1 MLRAVARLGPYLS
14 VYDYCSS
21 GKHDDDAE
29 TLETLSKVIA
39 IAKNA
44 GKFDE
49 KVLFRGENANVRHL
63 LLASKFW
70 LSDRF
75 LFTGIERGI
84 QDTFSQRYT
93 HHGLRRLRQVP
104 SLGKSADHWRGHGP
118 ENSIRT

>member
-14 VYDYCSS
+14 AYDYCSS
-21 GKHDDDAE
+21 AKHDDEAE
-29 TLETLSKVIA
+29 TLATLSKVIA

-63 LLASKFW
+63 PLASKFW

-75 LFTGIERGI
+75 LLTGIERRI
-84 QDTFSQRYT
+84 
-93 HHGLRRLRQVP
+93 
-104 SLGKSADHWRGHGP
+104 
-118 ENSIRT
+118 

>member
-14 VYDYCSS
+14 AYDYCSS
-21 GKHDDDAE
+21 AKHDDEAE
-29 TLETLSKVIA
+29 TSATLSKVIA

-63 LLASKFW
+63 PLALKFW

-75 LFTGIERGI
+75 LLTGIERRI
-84 QDTFSQRYT
+84 
-93 HHGLRRLRQVP
+93 
-104 SLGKSADHWRGHGP
+104 
-118 ENSIRT
+118 